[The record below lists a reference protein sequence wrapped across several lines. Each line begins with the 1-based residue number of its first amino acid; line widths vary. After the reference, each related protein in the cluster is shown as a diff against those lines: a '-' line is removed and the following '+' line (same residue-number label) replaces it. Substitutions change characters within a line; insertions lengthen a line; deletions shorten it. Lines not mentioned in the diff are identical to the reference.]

1 MIVGVCRVTLLID
14 GAQSLKDK
22 RMVVRRIKDRVA
34 NQFNV
39 AIAEVGDQDL
49 WQSAQLG
56 FAIVSNEMGYT
67 QSVVQKVLA
76 FIEDL
81 AVAKIADDEQDYVT
95 YGEGM
100 ETAGR
105 YEHWEPDE
113 AAPPAAKAST
123 KVRGRPSWRR

>member
-1 MIVGVCRVTLLID
+1 MIVGVCRVTLLIGD
-14 GAQSLKDK
+14 AHSLKEK
-22 RMVVRRIKDRVA
+22 RAVLRRIKDRVA

-67 QSVVQKVLA
+67 QSVVQKILG

-81 AVAKIADDEQDYVT
+81 AIAKVADDEQDYVT

-100 ETAGR
+100 ETEGR
-105 YEHWEPDE
+105 YAHYEPGE
-113 AAPPAAKAST
+113 ASPPKSRAPAP
-123 KVRGRPSWRR
+123 RRPWRR